1 MPRSELNN
9 PTERIGRLLAEI
21 AEIESWIDQLI
32 PLLTQEQL
40 DKVEPFPSIYEIE
53 KERLRR
59 SLSLRS
65 TLSTRL
71 SQRRS
76 RDRTAQGIHLRG
88 RTVLTEEKKAEILRL
103 IEKEDED

>member
-9 PTERIGRLLAEI
+9 PTERIGRLLSEVAEL
-21 AEIESWIDQLI
+21 ESWADQVI
-32 PLLTQEQL
+32 NLLTPEQI
-40 DKVEPFPSIYEIE
+40 DRIPPFPTIYEIE

-65 TLSTRL
+65 TLSTRF

-76 RDRTAQGIHLRG
+76 RERTAQGIHIRG
-88 RTVLTEEKKAEILRL
+88 RETELTEEKKAEILRL
-103 IEKEDED
+103 IEKEDE